1 MEFEKIKE
9 IIARVMNVD
18 PADISED
25 MSFTDDLGA
34 DSLDIFQIIME
45 IEEQFEIEINDE
57 DAQSIVTVSDAARQ
71 VGIKRGG
78 TDAG

>member
-1 MEFEKIKE
+1 MEFDKIKE

-25 MSFTDDLGA
+25 TSFTDDLGA

-78 TDAG
+78 TDAR

>member
-25 MSFTDDLGA
+25 TSFTDDLGA

-57 DAQSIVTVSDAARQ
+57 DAQSIVTVQDAARQ
-71 VGIKRGG
+71 VGTKRGG
-78 TDAG
+78 TDAR